1 MVKKKNIVMALGLS
15 MALSL
20 IALVGACSSSSTSH
34 SSIVMTDALDKE
46 NIVPIAI
53 LGNGPAGL
61 SAGIYGIWG
70 GVRTVVFTGPL
81 PGGLLTQTSLV
92 ENWPGNKSIQGPDI
106 IKGLEEQVQGIGA
119 RAKDAISQIEFIQ
132 DTVASIDLSHWP
144 YKLTTENGV
153 TMHAMS
159 IIIAT
164 GATPKLLGV
173 PGEQEFWKSGVTTC
187 AVCDGPFYKD
197 QDVVVVGGGDSA
209 AEEAMQL
216 ARHAKNITVLVRKD
230 VMRASPTMQAHLKES
245 LSIKVMYNVQIQ
257 EIVGKDGE
265 VTGVKIYNN
274 QTKESSLLP
283 VNGVFLAIGH
293 TPNSGLVKSHVH
305 TDEDGYIIL
314 QGRSQATNVP
324 GVFAA
329 GDVADR
335 VYRQAGVASGHGIQ
349 AGLDA
354 IAFLTSIGYNT
365 KMAHELKKNF
375 YSSGASSSKG
385 ELKSLI
391 SQADFDTQVVKSTGL
406 TIVKCWREG
415 CPACVQMEPVFEKA
429 VEKYAGKVQFLQINT
444 TAAPELSEHLHVYGV
459 PTIFVYRDGKLV
471 SRYSGAMNEAEFD
484 AFIQKFLNSAE

>member
-1 MVKKKNIVMALGLS
+1 MVRQKKLVVTLTAG

-20 IALVGACSSSSTSH
+20 IVLVGACSSPLSRSSV
-34 SSIVMTDALDKE
+34 SIDDAIGKE

-61 SAGIYGIWG
+61 SSGIYAIWG
-70 GVRTVVFTGPL
+70 GVRAVVFEGPL

-106 IKGLEEQVQGIGA
+106 IKGLEAQVQGIGS
-119 RAKDAISQIEFIQ
+119 RAKDALGQIEFIH
-132 DTVASIDLSHWP
+132 DTVISVDLSRWP
-144 YKLTTENGV
+144 YKLMTENGV

-159 IIIAT
+159 IILAT

-230 VMRASPTMQAHLKES
+230 VMRASPIMQAHLKES
-245 LSIKVMYNVQIQ
+245 PSIKIMYNVQVK
-257 EIVGKDGE
+257 EIVGKDNE
-265 VTGVKIYNN
+265 VTGVHIYNS
-274 QTKESSLLP
+274 QTKETTLLP
-283 VNGVFLAIGH
+283 ANGVFLAIGH
-293 TPNSGLVKSHVH
+293 TPNSQLVKSHVS

-314 QGRSQATNVP
+314 QSRSQATNVP

-365 KMAHELKKNF
+365 KMANELKKNF
-375 YSSGASSSKG
+375 YSGAATPKA
-385 ELKSLI
+385 ELKTLAT
-391 SQADFDTQVVKSTGL
+391 QADFDSAVLKKAGL
-406 TIVKCWREG
+406 TIIKCWRAG
-415 CPACVQMEPVFEKA
+415 CQPCAQMAPVFEHAK
-429 VEKYAGKVQFLQINT
+429 EKFAGKVQFLQIDT
-444 TAAPELSEHLHVYGV
+444 MAAPELSEKLHIYGV
-459 PTIFVYRDGKLV
+459 PTLFVYRDGKLI

-484 AFIQKFLNSAE
+484 AFIEKFLNPAE

>member
-1 MVKKKNIVMALGLS
+1 MERHKKLIVSAALGI
-15 MALSL
+15 ALSL
-20 IALVGACSSSSTSH
+20 IVLVGACSSSAARSVV
-34 SSIVMTDALDKE
+34 SIDDAIGKE
-46 NIVPIAI
+46 NIVPIVI

-61 SAGIYGIWG
+61 SAGIYSIWG
-70 GVRTVVFTGPL
+70 GVRAVVFEGPL

-106 IKGLEEQVQGIGA
+106 IKGLEAQVQGIGA
-119 RAKDAISQIEFIQ
+119 RSKDAISQIEFVR
-132 DTVASIDLSHWP
+132 DTVASIDLAHWP

-153 TMHAMS
+153 TMHALS
-159 IIIAT
+159 IILAT
-164 GATPKLLGV
+164 GATPKMLGV

-230 VMRASPTMQAHLKES
+230 TMRASAAMQAHLKES
-245 LSIKVMYNVQIQ
+245 PSIKVMYNVQVK
-257 EIVGKDGE
+257 EIVGKDSE
-265 VTGVKIYNN
+265 VTGVKLYNS
-274 QTKESSLLP
+274 QTKETSLLP

-293 TPNSGLVKSHVH
+293 TPNSQLVKPQVN
-305 TDEDGYIIL
+305 TDEDGYIVL
-314 QGRSQATNVP
+314 ENRSQATNVP

-375 YSSGASSSKG
+375 YSGATTKKT
-385 ELKSLI
+385 ELQTLATE
-391 SQADFDTQVVKSTGL
+391 ADFDSAVLKSTGL
-406 TIVKCWREG
+406 TIIKCWRPG
-415 CPACVQMEPVFEKA
+415 CEACALMAPVFDKAKEKF
-429 VEKYAGKVQFLQINT
+429 AGKAQFLQIDT
-444 TAAPELSEHLHVYGV
+444 VAAPELSEKLHVYGV
-459 PTIFVYRDGKLV
+459 PTIFAYRDGKLL

-484 AFIQKFLNSAE
+484 AFVQKFLNPAE